1 MNAYK
6 KLPSKSPTLLGKLE
20 EASARV
26 KVSPSG
32 ARGLLTIIGAGPG
45 DPELITIKAIKA
57 LQNANVVLYD
67 ALVNQELL
75 EYAPKAEKIFV
86 GKRKGCYIYQQ
97 EQINE
102 LIVSRAKTHGH
113 VVRLKGGDP
122 FVFGRGAEE
131 MEYAA
136 QHGVETAMVP
146 GISSSLSVPAAQN
159 IPVTKR
165 GAAESFWVITG
176 TTKEHKLS
184 NDVRLAAKSS
194 ATVVILMGMS
204 KLSQIVELFKKEGKS
219 ETPVAIIQDGTT
231 EREKIGIGTVQSI
244 EEEVALQTL
253 SNPAIIIIGEVVRHR
268 QKMLEMSR
276 SQKLTG
282 AEKLCGVDDIGTV
295 APF

>member
-1 MNAYK
+1 V
-6 KLPSKSPTLLGKLE
+6 L
-20 EASARV
+20 SAV
-26 KVSPSG
+26 EVGVEG
-32 ARGLLTIIGAGPG
+32 AGLLTIIGAGPG

-57 LQNANVVLYD
+57 LQRADVVLYD
-67 ALVNQELL
+67 ALVNNELL
-75 EYAPKAEKIFV
+75 EYAPRAEKIFV
-86 GKRKGCYIYQQ
+86 GKRRGCYSYKQ

-113 VVRLKGGDP
+113 VVRLKGGDS

-136 QHGVETAMVP
+136 QHGVETVMIP

-184 NDVRLAAKSS
+184 KDVALAAKSS

-204 KLSQIVELFKKEGKS
+204 KLAEIMALFEAEGKS
-219 ETPVAIIQDGTT
+219 ETPVAVIQEGTT
-231 EREKIGIGTVQSI
+231 DREKIGIGTVQTI
-244 EEEVALQTL
+244 EQEVAQQAL

-268 QKMLEMSR
+268 QRMLELPR
-276 SQKLTG
+276 FQQLTG
-282 AEKLCGVDDIGTV
+282 AEKLCDVYGIEAVG
-295 APF
+295 AF